1 MITVDNLSFRTILHN
16 ISLQI
21 PDHGITG
28 LVGPNGSGK
37 TTLLRCMYGANKPTS
52 GQVLVDDTPL
62 PKLSSRDLARTI
74 SVVGQEHGEPPPMTV
89 AELVRLG
96 RLPHGDNKE
105 QLILDALARVGML
118 DKATR
123 TVAQLSGGERQRAMI
138 ARAFVQNTKHMLLDE
153 PTNHLDIYYQLEVFQ
168 QLVERESNAVVVLH
182 DLNSALA
189 YCDTVHLLDKGQ
201 IVASGP
207 PDDVL
212 VPEILEPIYR
222 VRVQRTVNHLH
233 LERFDS

>member
-1 MITVDNLSFRTILHN
+1 MIEVKNLSFHDILHD

-37 TTLLRCMYGANKPTS
+37 TTLLRCMYGANKASS
-52 GQVLVDDTPL
+52 GQVLIDATPL
-62 PKLSSRDLARTI
+62 PKLSSRALARKI

-89 AELVRLG
+89 AEIVRLG
-96 RLPHGDNKE
+96 RLPHKDNNE
-105 QLILDALARVGML
+105 RAIVDALERVGMA

-123 TVAQLSGGERQRAMI
+123 PMAQLSGGERQRVMI
-138 ARAFVQNTKHMLLDE
+138 ARAFVQNAKHLLLDE
-153 PTNHLDIYYQLEVFQ
+153 PTNHLDIYYQLEVFH
-168 QLVERESNAVVVLH
+168 QLVELKSNAVAVLH

-189 YCDTVHLLDKGQ
+189 YCDTVHLLDRGR

-207 PDDVL
+207 PDEVL

-222 VRVQRTVNHLH
+222 VRVIRASTHLH

>member
-1 MITVDNLSFRTILHN
+1 MIEVKNLSFHDILHD

-37 TTLLRCMYGANKPTS
+37 TTLLRCMYGANKASS
-52 GQVLVDDTPL
+52 GQVLIDATPL
-62 PKLSSRDLARTI
+62 PKLSSRALARKI

-89 AELVRLG
+89 AEIVRLG
-96 RLPHGDNKE
+96 RLPHKDNNE
-105 QLILDALARVGML
+105 RAIVDALEHVGMA

-123 TVAQLSGGERQRAMI
+123 PMAQLSGGERQRVMI
-138 ARAFVQNTKHMLLDE
+138 ARAFVQNAKHLLLDE

-168 QLVERESNAVVVLH
+168 QLVELKSNAVAVLH

-189 YCDTVHLLDKGQ
+189 YCGTVHLLDRGR

-207 PDDVL
+207 PDEVL

-222 VRVQRTVNHLH
+222 VRVIRASTHLH